1 MQTYAEYR
9 PTGFDAAGLGLPERQ
24 DWIVCP
30 LIQTRDSNCLETS
43 NFAAALEMLGGEC
56 ETVEVHRFGHW
67 GPGWYEIILVSPERA
82 AAVDDIAASLE
93 NYPVL
98 DENDLSEREHEEYMA
113 SWESWG
119 YEEFISALKS
129 EFGLNSDT
137 VWTMR
142 YDIDAG
148 KLLELYENAVP
159 SGDYYSDSYGFRLDI
174 ACRNIER
181 GDLAAFL
188 RTNRPR
194 RTGEAA

>member
-9 PTGFDAAGLGLPERQ
+9 PTGFDAAGLGLPGRQ

-30 LIQTRDSNCLETS
+30 VIQTRDSGCLETS
-43 NFAAALEMLGGEC
+43 NFAAALEILGGEC

-82 AAVDDIAASLE
+82 AAVEDIAAALE
-93 NYPVL
+93 NCPAL
-98 DENDLSEREHEEYMA
+98 DEDDLSEREHNEYIE
-113 SWESWG
+113 SWERWG
-119 YEEFISALKS
+119 YRDFTAALRTEFSLSWDAECAL
-129 EFGLNSDT
+129 
-137 VWTMR
+137 R
-142 YDIDAG
+142 DIDIW
-148 KLLELYENAVP
+148 KLLNLYENAVP

-181 GDLAAFL
+181 GELAAFL

-194 RTGEAA
+194 RGEAA